1 MATITV
7 THLAAEKFRIETRD
21 HVVLVD
27 QHGDDGT
34 EIGPTPVELLVM
46 ALSGCAA
53 HYAVGH
59 LRAQGAPV
67 DGLVVRGRWSMRA
80 GPTRVGRVALTVVAP
95 ARLTAEQQDGLLAAI
110 DHCTVHN
117 TLRIPPLVEVQVA
130 EPNAATTGGA
140 AQ

>member
-1 MATITV
+1 MAPITV
-7 THLAAEKFRIETRD
+7 THLTEDKFRIETRD

-27 QHGDDGT
+27 QPGDDGK

-59 LRAQGAPV
+59 LRAQGLPAE
-67 DGLVVRGRWSMRA
+67 GLVVRGRWSMRA
-80 GPTRVGRVALTVVAP
+80 GPTRVGRVALTVVVP
-95 ARLTAEQQDGLLAAI
+95 TRLTAVQQDALLAAI

-117 TLRIPPLVEVQVA
+117 TFRIPPVVEVQVA
-130 EPNAATTGGA
+130 EPNMASTGGA
-140 AQ
+140 Q